1 MLTIGRIISGT
12 LPNIFQLVLV
22 GFTLFGTVFMI
33 SWLKDENT
41 PGPDSCE
48 MSIVVTSLVPFASI
62 VLAIFLLCV
71 FGMYVCVKETYLD
84 CTVRRQ
90 QRGGK

>member
-12 LPNIFQLVLV
+12 LPNIFRLVLH
-22 GFTLFGTVFMI
+22 GFILFGTVLI
-33 SWLKDENT
+33 ILWLKDENT

-48 MSIVVTSLVPFASI
+48 MSILVTSLVPFASI
-62 VLAIFLLCV
+62 ALAILLVPV
-71 FGMYVCVKETYLD
+71 FGMYVCVQETYLD